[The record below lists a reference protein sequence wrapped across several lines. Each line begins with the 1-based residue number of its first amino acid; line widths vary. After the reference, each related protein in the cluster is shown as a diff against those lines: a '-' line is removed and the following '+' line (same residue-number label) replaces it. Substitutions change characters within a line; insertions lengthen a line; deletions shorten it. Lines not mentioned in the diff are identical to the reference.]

1 MSWRQYLQESRLL
14 KSMALLAEGDQST
27 LTIAMSVGFDSA
39 SAFTRAFH
47 RYAGE
52 TPKSYRRRTRA
63 LPQPDEWDEEE
74 AFRAIQKLSRF
85 DEPEPVD

>member
-1 MSWRQYLQESRLL
+1 
-14 KSMALLAEGDQST
+14 
-27 LTIAMSVGFDSA
+27 VGFDSA

-63 LPQPDEWDEEE
+63 VPPPDEWDEEE

-85 DEPEPVD
+85 DEPDPSN